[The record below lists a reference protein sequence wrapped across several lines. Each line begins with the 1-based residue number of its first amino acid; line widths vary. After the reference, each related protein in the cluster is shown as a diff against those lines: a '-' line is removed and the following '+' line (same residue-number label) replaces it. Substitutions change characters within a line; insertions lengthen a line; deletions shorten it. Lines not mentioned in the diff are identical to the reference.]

1 VKNFIAYKLAL
12 EAADALR
19 PVLAAIARHDCE
31 LERQTRRA
39 MSSVVLNIPEGN
51 RRSGCDRLQH
61 FRIAATHG
69 QLRWPRVPGAA
80 EAQAGVDLSR
90 IWGYVSAEQA
100 APAAQGL
107 DRLGAVLYRLTERR
121 R

>member
-1 VKNFIAYKLAL
+1 MKNFIAYQLAL

-19 PVLAAIARHDCE
+19 PLLAAIARHDRD
-31 LERQTRRA
+31 LERQMRRA

-51 RRSGCDRLQH
+51 RRSGSDRLQH
-61 FRIAATHG
+61 FRIASG
-69 QLRWPRVPGAA
+69 SAA

-100 APAAQGL
+100 ASAASRL